1 MDALERLKFNLREK
15 QVPYFEDSELEVLL
29 ENNGGDV
36 DKASYEGLILK
47 AETTGLN
54 VSGLTTQ
61 DSSSYFKMLA
71 SRYVQTNSGVLGNV

>member
-15 QVPYFEDSELEVLL
+15 QVPYFEESELLILL

-36 DKASYEGLILK
+36 DKASHEGLILK
-47 AETTGLN
+47 AEVTGLN
-54 VSGLTTQ
+54 VSGLTTK

-71 SRYVQTNSGVLGNV
+71 SKYVQTNSGVLKND